1 MSSGIVTGD
10 TGIRQAHPARALTA
24 WSFAVNLAYL
34 VWLPVMFVA
43 GYVVYSWFGLEAGTD
58 TLTDA
63 GFLGWLATLGF
74 GLVTTLPSWC
84 GAWIAVLARRAGGHV
99 PALIALVLNLIL
111 AVGYTL
117 VVLIGGV

>member
-1 MSSGIVTGD
+1 MSGQNVTFAG
-10 TGIRQAHPARALTA
+10 GVPASHPARALTT
-24 WSFAVNLAYL
+24 WSYAVNLAYL

-43 GYVVYSWFGLEAGTD
+43 GYWVYSWFGLEPGMD
-58 TLTDA
+58 TLSSA

-84 GAWIAVLARRAGGHV
+84 GAWLAVRARRVGGHMAAV
-99 PALIALVLNLIL
+99 VALVLNLLL

-117 VVLIGGV
+117 VVLVGGL